1 MENQSR
7 LVVENLKAQLK
18 LRGISYRQLA
28 QVWSVSESSIK
39 RIMSSDEISLSRIES
54 ACLAMN
60 LHIGDFFRQINF
72 PNESGLFYLTVE
84 QEKWLSKEPETLNY
98 FLLLNEGRSP
108 SEILRDYS
116 ISNEKN
122 IKILNQ
128 LEKWGLVEV
137 HPNNRIKRKFLG
149 NLRFRKEGPLGQQIE
164 TVVRLEFLNSTF
176 EKNDE
181 YFTFLHLNFVSGDL
195 QKYKSKILEIFKEMT
210 TQSEKNRNHPNATSY
225 GITMAMRP
233 WDSPFVNVFKKRK
246 KSSTLS

>member
-7 LVVENLKAQLK
+7 LVIENLKAQLK
-18 LRGISYRQLA
+18 LRGMSYKHLA
-28 QVWSVSESSIK
+28 QVWNIAESSVK

-54 ACLAMN
+54 ACHAMN
-60 LHIGDFFRQINF
+60 LHIGDFFKQINF
-72 PNESGLFYLTVE
+72 PNESGLFYLTPE
-84 QEKWLSKEPETLNY
+84 QESRLAKEPEVLNY

-122 IKILNQ
+122 IRILNQ
-128 LEKWGLVEV
+128 LEKWGLIEV

-164 TVVRLEFLNSTF
+164 SVVRLEFLNSTF
-176 EKNDE
+176 AKTGE
-181 YFTFLHLNFVSGDL
+181 YFTFLHLNFVGDDL
-195 QKYKSKILEIFKEMT
+195 QKYKAKFLEIFKEMN
-210 TQSEKNRNHPNATSY
+210 TQSDKNRNHPNAVSY

-233 WDSPFVNVFKKRK
+233 WDSPFVNVFKRRRK
-246 KSSTLS
+246 NT